1 LRLDGSDVTQF
12 GFGNVGTN
20 DVIYFRYRSLSV
32 EVEQRMDRHRTN
44 RISLGLIAVFMS
56 PVAVQAT
63 LAPRSFFDDFPLGR
77 NWISGT
83 GDQFNEHLIR
93 DVGGL
98 FIAMIIVTAW
108 TLWRRHPTA
117 PIATAWLIQGVLHAG
132 FHIGHLD
139 GYEPIDKLGLVTS
152 LAAIPVL
159 ATVALWAGRTP
170 LAENIV
176 P

>member
-1 LRLDGSDVTQF
+1 MR
-12 GFGNVGTN
+12 
-20 DVIYFRYRSLSV
+20 
-32 EVEQRMDRHRTN
+32 RTEFPDN
-44 RISLGLIAVFMS
+44 GS
-56 PVAVQAT
+56 PVMAPFVSSCLYQASSR
-63 LAPRSFFDDFPLGR
+63 LARRSDSFRWPMVGISR
-77 NWISGT
+77 WSTISGT
-83 GDQFNEHLIR
+83 GDLYNEHLIR

-139 GYEPIDKLGLVTS
+139 GYETIDRLGLVAS

-170 LAENIV
+170 HAENSV

>member
-1 LRLDGSDVTQF
+1 V
-12 GFGNVGTN
+12 
-20 DVIYFRYRSLSV
+20 
-32 EVEQRMDRHRTN
+32 DRERAT

-63 LAPRSFFDDFPLGR
+63 FAPRSFFDDFPLGR

-83 GDQFNEHLIR
+83 GDRYNEHLIR

-98 FIAMIIVTAW
+98 FTAMIIITAW

-117 PIATAWLIQGVLHAG
+117 PIATAWLVQGLLHFG
-132 FHIGHLD
+132 FHVGHLD
-139 GYEPIDKLGLVTS
+139 GYERIDQLGLLAS
-152 LAAIPVL
+152 LITIPVL
-159 ATVALWAGRTP
+159 AAIALWTGRTAHP
-170 LAENIV
+170 ESDV